1 MAISSTTLCGNFV
14 ATTTYRCE
22 TSWLNKYG
30 QVLFFYFLQAL
41 SFSFQ
46 SSYLFLL
53 SYSVCVQCPKIH
65 ITNARLSWGMIAI
78 MWILKAMWQSRS
90 QSLRYPCPAKRE
102 KEDLSE
108 DLWVIAFELDQEG
121 EVNTSALTDPMI
133 IAIVTSRRKKRAN
146 AQNFRKWRR
155 RVSLKQRFFH
165 KGGNKNFHKQEL
177 KLNELIKT
185 LSLLVA

>member
-1 MAISSTTLCGNFV
+1 
-14 ATTTYRCE
+14 
-22 TSWLNKYG
+22 
-30 QVLFFYFLQAL
+30 
-41 SFSFQ
+41 
-46 SSYLFLL
+46 
-53 SYSVCVQCPKIH
+53 
-65 ITNARLSWGMIAI
+65 
-78 MWILKAMWQSRS
+78 
-90 QSLRYPCPAKRE
+90 
-102 KEDLSE
+102 
-108 DLWVIAFELDQEG
+108 
-121 EVNTSALTDPMI
+121 MI